1 MTSPRFI
8 KFIVTAIVLL
18 IVLSFIGWEHFHGGV
33 VSHHILNQKDL
44 PAISNW
50 WGVVVLPIYTWF
62 LLSRIEKRFIQE
74 GSKQLVAK
82 KFIQKTLLLFFLGL
96 SLGLAISIS
105 FANDY
110 QLFLDNVLYIF
121 LVVSFIFP
129 IYYAECILGF
139 VLAMTFTFGA
149 ILPIVFILVM
159 ASIGAIIYKWIRPF
173 IIQSLKK
180 LRQAYR

>member
-1 MTSPRFI
+1 MTSPRFL

-18 IVLSFIGWEHFHGGV
+18 VVLAFISWEYFHGGV

-62 LLSRIEKRFIQE
+62 LLSRIEKRFNEE
-74 GSKQLVAK
+74 GSKQLAAK
-82 KFIQKTLLLFFLGL
+82 KFIQKTLLLFIFGL

-105 FANDY
+105 FVNDY

-159 ASIGAIIYKWIRPF
+159 ASIGAIIYKRIRPF
-173 IIQSLKK
+173 IIQLLKK